1 MARVLQRALDQP
13 HHRGSLETAFDDLS
27 SQARNQRRQLLGLLG
42 PGQLTRSSTLGLLG
56 SQLFFASCHTQRP
69 ARGLELLAFGLLGSQ
84 LLGLELLAAGLL
96 DGALFFLLLGS
107 DNLGSALG
115 FAIGF
120 TLGLQLRL
128 QPLHLSLQLVGSV
141 GGHSSGVG
149 VVGVHLLLLFYHSL
163 RKVFLLQC
171 LHYSVQFIYCQQLF
185 CYTFYCLT
193 ALLQCLYYTASTNFV
208 KHFKKLI

>member
-1 MARVLQRALDQP
+1 MTRILQRALDQT

-27 SQARNQRRQLLGLLG
+27 SQARNQRRQLLSLLG

-69 ARGLELLAFGLLGSQ
+69 AFGLEQVALGLLGSQLLSLGLLAFGLLGS
-84 LLGLELLAAGLL
+84 LV
-96 DGALFFLLLGS
+96 FFLLLS
-107 DNLGSALG
+107 SKDLGSLAG
-115 FAIGF
+115 VAIGF
-120 TLGLQLRL
+120 ALQLQLRL
-128 QPLHLSLQLVGSV
+128 QQLHLSLQRVGVNGNVS
-141 GGHSSGVG
+141 G
-149 VVGVHLLLLFYHSL
+149 VVGGVHLMLLFYYSL

-185 CYTFYCLT
+185 CYTLLLCCVT
-193 ALLQCLYYTASTNFV
+193 ALLQCLYYTASTDFV